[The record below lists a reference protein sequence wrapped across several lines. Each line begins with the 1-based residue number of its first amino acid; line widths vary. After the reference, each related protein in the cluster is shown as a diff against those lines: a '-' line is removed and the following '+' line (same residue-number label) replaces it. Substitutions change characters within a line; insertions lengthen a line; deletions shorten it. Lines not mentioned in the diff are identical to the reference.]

1 MRKLKKYL
9 IIIMAAVAILV
20 YGCRVYSVNK
30 EYRNKYLVEDVL
42 VRNNSVVQISKYK
55 CLVSEASLYEDKA
68 MKKFVE
74 DNKNKFAL
82 LNPSEYDED
91 FNVAGILYVKI
102 RGVEGLKS
110 KLVLKVGQI
119 AKESPI
125 SSSGEFCYELTGQE
139 VATLKEKGAM
149 LGDYAYLF
157 SARDD
162 LDKKNSYFGFYDDNK
177 RFIFKLAPDFICEV
191 R

>member
-1 MRKLKKYL
+1 MIKLKKYL
-9 IIIMAAVAILV
+9 IIIMAVVAILV

-30 EYRNKYLVEDVL
+30 EYKNKYLVEDVL

-55 CLVSEASLYEDKA
+55 CLVSEANLYEAKA

-82 LNPSEYDED
+82 LNPSEYDEG
-91 FNVAGILYVKI
+91 FNVAGILYVKV

-119 AKESPI
+119 VKESPI

-139 VATLKEKGAM
+139 VATLKEKGVM

-177 RFIFKLAPDFICEV
+177 RFIFKLDPDFICEV

>member
-1 MRKLKKYL
+1 MIKLKKYL
-9 IIIMAAVAILV
+9 IIIMAVVAILV

-30 EYRNKYLVEDVL
+30 EYKNKYLVEDVL

-55 CLVSEASLYEDKA
+55 CLVSEANLYEAKA

-82 LNPSEYDED
+82 LNPSEYDEG
-91 FNVAGILYVKI
+91 FNVAGILFIKV

-125 SSSGEFCYELTGQE
+125 SSSGEFCYELTEQE
-139 VATLKEKGAM
+139 VATLKEKGVM

-162 LDKKNSYFGFYDDNK
+162 LDKKNSYFGFHDGKK
-177 RFIFKLAPDFICEV
+177 RFIFKLDPDLIREV

>member
-1 MRKLKKYL
+1 
-9 IIIMAAVAILV
+9 MAVVAILV

-30 EYRNKYLVEDVL
+30 EYKNKYLVEDVL

-55 CLVSEASLYEDKA
+55 CLVSEASLYEAKA

-82 LNPSEYDED
+82 LNPSEYDES
-91 FNVAGILYVKI
+91 FNVAGILYVKV

-139 VATLKEKGAM
+139 VATLKEKGVM

-162 LDKKNSYFGFYDDNK
+162 LDKKNGYFGFHDGKK
-177 RFIFKLAPDFICEV
+177 RFIFKLDPDLIREV

>member
-1 MRKLKKYL
+1 MIKLKKYL
-9 IIIMAAVAILV
+9 IIIMAVEAILV

-30 EYRNKYLVEDVL
+30 EYKNKYLVEDVL

-55 CLVSEASLYEDKA
+55 CLVSEANLYEAKA

-82 LNPSEYDED
+82 LNPSEYDEG
-91 FNVAGILYVKI
+91 FNVAGILFIKV

-125 SSSGEFCYELTGQE
+125 SSSGEFCYELTEQE
-139 VATLKEKGAM
+139 VATLKEKGVM

-162 LDKKNSYFGFYDDNK
+162 LDKKNSYFGFHDGKK
-177 RFIFKLAPDFICEV
+177 RFIFKLDPDLIREV

>member
-1 MRKLKKYL
+1 
-9 IIIMAAVAILV
+9 
-20 YGCRVYSVNK
+20 
-30 EYRNKYLVEDVL
+30 
-42 VRNNSVVQISKYK
+42 
-55 CLVSEASLYEDKA
+55 

-82 LNPSEYDED
+82 LNPSEYDEG
-91 FNVAGILYVKI
+91 FNVAGILYVKV

-139 VATLKEKGAM
+139 VATLKEKGVM

-177 RFIFKLAPDFICEV
+177 RFIFKLDPDFICEV

>member
-1 MRKLKKYL
+1 MKRLKKYFL
-9 IIIMAAVAILV
+9 IIMAVVVILA
-20 YGCRVYSVNK
+20 YGHRVYSVNK
-30 EYRNKYLVEDVL
+30 EYKNKYLVEDVL
-42 VRNNSVVQISKYK
+42 VKNNSVTQISKYK
-55 CLVSEASLYEDKA
+55 CLVSEASLYKGKI

-91 FNVAGILYVKI
+91 FDIVGILYVKM
-102 RGVEGLKS
+102 RGVEGIKS
-110 KLVLKVGQI
+110 KLVLKVGQV

-125 SSSGEFCYELTGQE
+125 SNTGEFCYELTGQE
-139 VATLKEKGAM
+139 IDILKEKGVM

-157 SARDD
+157 GDGYDSG
-162 LDKKNSYFGFYDDNK
+162 KENSYFGFYEGNK
-177 RFIFKLAPDFICEV
+177 RFIFKLDPDFVYEV

>member
-1 MRKLKKYL
+1 MF
-9 IIIMAAVAILV
+9 
-20 YGCRVYSVNK
+20 
-30 EYRNKYLVEDVL
+30 
-42 VRNNSVVQISKYK
+42 SKRGK
-55 CLVSEASLYEDKA
+55 SLWGQGNE
-68 MKKFVE
+68 KFVE

-82 LNPSEYDED
+82 LNPSEYDEG
-91 FNVAGILYVKI
+91 FNVAGILYVKV

-139 VATLKEKGAM
+139 VATLKEKGVM

-162 LDKKNSYFGFYDDNK
+162 LDKKIVISDFMMIIKDLFLNWIQTSYAK
-177 RFIFKLAPDFICEV
+177 
-191 R
+191 